1 MVSSAE
7 VPVMLRVAIPYIF
20 NDEDWL
26 GGRNYFANLIRAIR
40 LVAADRV
47 ELTLVTGRRIR
58 TTLPDEFVDLRVL
71 RTSLFDRKSPGWWVR
86 TLDMRLLNRDLLLTT
101 YLKRHRIDVLSH
113 CMHLGPRSGIVTLSW
128 LYDFQFLHLP
138 ELWTKGQI
146 KWATQWY
153 QAACRNCDA
162 VLVSSA
168 SALNDLNGFAPFGTH
183 IRGILHFVSNPIS
196 LEGLPSLEEL
206 QKHYAIQD
214 RYFYLPNQFW
224 QNKNHQLVV
233 KALAVLRASA
243 RDGVQVVCTGKTLDG
258 RQPHFFDQ
266 LMQHVIESGL
276 ADHFRVL
283 GIVPLAHAQAL
294 MLHSLAVINPSKF
307 EGWSTSVE
315 EAKTMDKP
323 ILLSKIAVHLEQN
336 PPLGVFFDP
345 ENASQLADLLY
356 QIHNGSPSDLKP
368 SHALPSY
375 EERLQ
380 SYGLTYLNLLDQA
393 LRASHGS

>member
-1 MVSSAE
+1 
-7 VPVMLRVAIPYIF
+7 MLRVAIPYIF

-71 RTSLFDRKSPGWWVR
+71 RTSLFDRKSPAWWVR

-101 YLKRHRIDVLSH
+101 YLKRHRIDVFSH

-183 IRGILHFVSNPIS
+183 VRGVLHFVSNPIT

-206 QKHYAIQD
+206 QNLYSIKD

-233 KALAVLRASA
+233 DALAILRDSA
-243 RDGVQVVCTGKTLDG
+243 RDGVQVVCTGKTFDG
-258 RQPHFFDQ
+258 RRPHFFDR
-266 LMQHVIESGL
+266 LMQHVNELGL
-276 ADHFRVL
+276 SDHFRVL
-283 GIVPLAHAQAL
+283 GIVPLPHAQAL
-294 MLHSLAVINPSKF
+294 MLHSRAVINPSKF

-315 EAKTMDKP
+315 EAKTMGKP
-323 ILLSKIAVHLEQN
+323 ILLSKIDVHLEQN

-345 ENASQLADLLY
+345 ESPSQLADLLC
-356 QIHNGSPSDLKP
+356 QIHSGSPIDLKP
-368 SHALPSY
+368 SHALASY

-380 SYGLTYLNLLDQA
+380 RYGLDYLDLLDQA

>member
-7 VPVMLRVAIPYIF
+7 VPVMIRVAIPYIF

-26 GGRNYFANLIRAIR
+26 GGRNYFANFIRAIR
-40 LVAADRV
+40 LVASDRI

-58 TTLPDEFVDLRVL
+58 TTLSDEFSDLKVL
-71 RTSLFDRKSPGWWVR
+71 RTSLLDRKSPGWWLR
-86 TLDMRLLNRDLLLTT
+86 TIDMRLFNRDLLLAT
-101 YLKRHRIDVLSH
+101 YLKRQRIDVFSH

-153 QAACRNCDA
+153 QAACRSCDA

-168 SALNDLNGFAPFGTH
+168 SALSDLNGFAPFGTH
-183 IRGILHFVSNPIS
+183 VRGVLHFVSNPIS

-206 QKHYAIQD
+206 QKLYAIQD

-233 KALAVLRASA
+233 KALAILRASA
-243 RDGVQVVCTGKTLDG
+243 RDGVQVVCTGKTFDG
-258 RQPHFFDQ
+258 REPHFFNHF
-266 LMQHVIESGL
+266 MQHVTESGL

-283 GIVPLAHAQAL
+283 GIVPLPHAQAL
-294 MLHSLAVINPSKF
+294 MLNSLAVINPSKF

-315 EAKTMDKP
+315 EAKTMGKL
-323 ILLSKIAVHLEQN
+323 ILLSKIDVHLEQN
-336 PPLGVFFDP
+336 PPLGVFFGP
-345 ENASQLADLLY
+345 ENASQLADMLY
-356 QIHNGSPSDLKP
+356 QIHIGTQIDLQPSY
-368 SHALPSY
+368 SLPSY

-380 SYGLTYLNLLDQA
+380 SFGLTYLNLLDQA
-393 LRASHGS
+393 LRAAHGS